1 MYHTCDSQTPEPL
14 ELFSGSC
21 TDNHNDDL
29 KQIDFRDSQQRWVYT
44 WLAIKGLQPWS
55 HLQVP
60 GWQGKEKTSTVEKGS
75 WEGWRKQKA
84 AALHWLNRCQERRGV
99 FLLPIGSTV
108 ITGSGSSPDGLPN
121 LFNGGFHLLIFLE
134 FLDIVRQWKPKV
146 EVKQNGQI
154 PLMLNPYFL
163 LFLCLTSSL
172 SLLLIREPPYFF
184 QFTNT
189 FKTCFLLLSTT
200 TNQDFLLVLCNG
212 GNSGA

>member
-1 MYHTCDSQTPEPL
+1 M
-14 ELFSGSC
+14 
-21 TDNHNDDL
+21 DNHNDDL
-29 KQIDFRDSQQRWVYT
+29 KQIDFRDSQQRWVYS
-44 WLAIKGLQPWS
+44 WLAIRGLQPWS

-60 GWQGKEKTSTVEKGS
+60 GWQGKEKTFIVGKGS

-84 AALHWLNRCQERRGV
+84 TALHQLNPARKEEESFS
-99 FLLPIGSTV
+99 FLLALL
-108 ITGSGSSPDGLPN
+108 SSQGVAVPPDGLPN
-121 LFNGGFHLLIFLE
+121 LFNGGFHLLTFLE
-134 FLDIVRQWKPKV
+134 FLDIVRQWKAKV

-154 PLMLNPYFL
+154 PLILNPYFL